1 MATRSNILIT
11 MLDQPDSTRVWI
23 YRHWDGY
30 PAVTGGDLLRQ
41 LIDTQPKHHA
51 RYMWP
56 HYFATALLTTKRD
69 EDPTLGGS
77 FVQTHDKPQYELTN
91 AEHGDIEHLYV
102 FSFHAD
108 EPEIHHIS
116 RDVWGPPLFGHVT
129 EYSALTIPE
138 FADVVNKDRR
148 DLNDTIRKA
157 KQMNHK
163 LYADVITYPMMEVS
177 A

>member
-11 MLDQPDSTRVWI
+11 MLDQPKGTRVWI

-30 PAVTGGDLLRQ
+30 PAVTGGDLLQQ
-41 LIDTQPKHHA
+41 LIATQPKHHA
-51 RYMWP
+51 SYMWP
-56 HYFATALLTTKRD
+56 HYFATALLTSKRD
-69 EDPTLGGS
+69 EAPDSPNND
-77 FVQTHDKPQYELTN
+77 QPQYELTN

-116 RDVWGPPLFGHVT
+116 RHDWGTPLFGHVT

-138 FADVVNKDRR
+138 FTDVVNKDRR

-157 KQMNHK
+157 KEMNHK
-163 LYADVITYPMMEVS
+163 LYADVITYPMMEVP